1 MSNDEIKKIK
11 DKEREIKRIKTS
23 FEKQNWEDKEK
34 SWIKGQNKK
43 KIKLTKKKNQRKPIS
58 NEPSDNGWNLKTIIK
73 NNWSQPNPTF
83 SIL

>member
-43 KIKLTKKKNQRKPIS
+43 KIKLTKKKKPKKTNFQRTQ
-58 NEPSDNGWNLKTIIK
+58 W
-73 NNWSQPNPTF
+73 
-83 SIL
+83 

>member
-43 KIKLTKKKNQRKPIS
+43 KS
-58 NEPSDNGWNLKTIIK
+58 N
-73 NNWSQPNPTF
+73 
-83 SIL
+83 